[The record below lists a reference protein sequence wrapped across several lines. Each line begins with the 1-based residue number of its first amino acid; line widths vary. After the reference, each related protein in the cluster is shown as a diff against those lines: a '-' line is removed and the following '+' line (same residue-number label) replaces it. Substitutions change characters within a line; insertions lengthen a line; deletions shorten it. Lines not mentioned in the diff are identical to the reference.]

1 VKARSR
7 RPLALAL
14 GLAVCL
20 VALAGCA
27 GGPSPGP
34 ITRPEPYPSARSPEE
49 AFATFLW
56 AWKRGDLD
64 VLEGY
69 LGAWLRQELKEKLET
84 EDRAAV
90 SAWYR
95 EGAEHLELREID
107 WTHRGDSLAYVRVVL
122 AGGGLSPTALDF
134 SLLRRPDGWVVSG
147 KRLLR

>member
-1 VKARSR
+1 MTVRSGR
-7 RPLALAL
+7 RRLLGL
-14 GLAVCL
+14 GLALCL
-20 VALAGCA
+20 VVPAGCA

-34 ITRPEPYPSARSPEE
+34 VTRPEPYPSAGSAEE

-64 VLEGY
+64 VLEGH
-69 LGAWLRQELKEKLET
+69 LGAWLLQELQQKLET
-84 EDRAAV
+84 EEREAV
-90 SAWYR
+90 AAWYR
-95 EGAEHLELREID
+95 AGAEHLELREID

-122 AGGGLSPTALDF
+122 AGEGLSPKALDF